1 MTLGL
6 LATDMVQI
14 LCSPFPSSPKAVTHS
29 VASAHPRSPFT
40 TRLSQGEVF
49 AEQKPTILM
58 TSLQGQGHPKRVTE
72 KAVSYVV
79 SVKET
84 GKGGGGTRKTL
95 SSRCQPVSTHQP
107 AIHLLPVTACPVSL
121 WELSWLLCLLPELR
135 ACSCPG
141 TTEMLVRSE
150 PYCVFPLCSC
160 AVVVHVSSVLG
171 KLRQEDGGSIFGLG
185 YKASLR

>member
-1 MTLGL
+1 MTLGF

-14 LCSPFPSSPKAVTHS
+14 LCSPFPSSPKAVTLS

-107 AIHLLPVTACPVSL
+107 AIHLLPVTACLSCFPVGVELAALLASRAQSML
-121 WELSWLLCLLPELR
+121 LSWDYR
-135 ACSCPG
+135 D
-141 TTEMLVRSE
+141 
-150 PYCVFPLCSC
+150 
-160 AVVVHVSSVLG
+160 VSQV
-171 KLRQEDGGSIFGLG
+171 
-185 YKASLR
+185 